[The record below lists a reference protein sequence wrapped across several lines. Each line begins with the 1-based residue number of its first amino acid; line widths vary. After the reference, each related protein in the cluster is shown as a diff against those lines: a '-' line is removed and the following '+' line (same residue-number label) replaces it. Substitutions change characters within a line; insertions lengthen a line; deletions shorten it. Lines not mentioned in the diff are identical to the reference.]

1 MMTGASQRGRRRR
14 SRIGTCTSGPWSIPS
29 KSFAAPAELAAL
41 PTKAKGL
48 SPSVACSTTGASPGG
63 FAFAAVPAPAATGG
77 EMFPACFLTPEAAL
91 ACRTVPQRLQRI
103 VWAAQFAGMRSSCL
117 QPGHRAL
124 STSGMARSL
133 TRMRKRRYLLS
144 CCHLNLKQTEVQN
157 LREGFRSV
165 LFEAR
170 ALRIGAEFQRDGI
183 AVGALAPGGLHAPEV
198 RHPCLV

>member
-1 MMTGASQRGRRRR
+1 
-14 SRIGTCTSGPWSIPS
+14 
-29 KSFAAPAELAAL
+29 
-41 PTKAKGL
+41 
-48 SPSVACSTTGASPGG
+48 
-63 FAFAAVPAPAATGG
+63 
-77 EMFPACFLTPEAAL
+77 MFPACFLTPEAAL

-144 CCHLNLKQTEVQN
+144 CCHLKLKQTEVQN

-198 RHPCLV
+198 RHPCLVIRVALEVFAVNDHGLAAQIHATRTIRGSGIRHGSSWS